1 MSSTHATGEACSRNC
16 STQNAVPTEQ
26 VTQVNKK
33 TQPVKPGRP
42 MTTHRKED
50 EELFKHLRNNPEGI
64 GIEGK
69 NGKYQ
74 SGTSSNQVSSCVK
87 MKNYQN
93 ANFENKGHKRLEV
106 NIFK

>member
-1 MSSTHATGEACSRNC
+1 MKVFEVKSIDVREVLMPSTYATGEACSSNS

-42 MTTHRKED
+42 LTTHRTED

-64 GIEGK
+64 GIERK
-69 NGKYQ
+69 EWQIPKWNKFK
-74 SGTSSNQVSSCVK
+74 SG
-87 MKNYQN
+87 
-93 ANFENKGHKRLEV
+93 
-106 NIFK
+106 

>member
-1 MSSTHATGEACSRNC
+1 MPSTYATGEACSSNS

-33 TQPVKPGRP
+33 TQPVKSGRP

-64 GIEGK
+64 GIERK
-69 NGKYQ
+69 EWQIPKWNKVK
-74 SGTSSNQVSSCVK
+74 SG
-87 MKNYQN
+87 
-93 ANFENKGHKRLEV
+93 
-106 NIFK
+106 